1 MPKMN
6 LKIVT
11 PERIVLDDEVDMV
24 IVRTIDGDRGIL
36 PRHAPLLTSLEIGE
50 IRVKDDGKE
59 QSIASSQGYME
70 VNSSEVT
77 ILVNTAELEDEIDVE
92 RALDAKQRAQKR
104 LEKKSSEARINEKRA
119 EIALRKALNRVNV
132 AKKNKHD

>member
-1 MPKMN
+1 MN

>member
-1 MPKMN
+1 MAKMN

-92 RALDAKQRAQKR
+92 RALAAKERAQER

-119 EIALRKALNRVNV
+119 EMALRKALNRVNV
-132 AKKNKHD
+132 AGRDN

>member
-36 PRHAPLLTSLEIGE
+36 PRHAPLLTALEIGE
-50 IRVKDDGKE
+50 IRVKNDGE
-59 QSIASSQGYME
+59 EHSIAASQGYME
-70 VNSSEVT
+70 VHSSKVT

-92 RALDAKQRAQKR
+92 RALAAKERAQKR
-104 LEKKSSEARINEKRA
+104 LEKKSSETRVNEKRA

-132 AKKNKHD
+132 AGRDN